1 MRIVESCI
9 ICANIAVQVN
19 EGYERVMGTAAK
31 SGAGHDAGKL
41 AERLASDGFVLL
53 PERLSAARAQSIL
66 DVSRRRSRAVRDALG
81 SRDIGIGS
89 AAGYVEI
96 VQRSP
101 GRWDVPIT
109 PRQFGIDEREMPWWS
124 LVARVLGEDAE
135 HSFSGVVSAE
145 PGSPAQC
152 WHTDS
157 PHVAAGQLPPHAV
170 NVFVALHDVPMV
182 MGPTEFAR
190 GSHVLTNHLQNPS
203 LVPDELIYQHA
214 GTSPESLVAGTEH
227 APPARC
233 ASPMAAGSCLV
244 FDDRLLHRGLANQS
258 ALTRHVAYFS
268 YRRKGYAENTHFESQ
283 RSVFD
288 TDTRASGP

>member
-1 MRIVESCI
+1 MS
-9 ICANIAVQVN
+9 
-19 EGYERVMGTAAK
+19 TAAN
-31 SGAGHDAGKL
+31 SGAEHDVCELAG
-41 AERLASDGFVLL
+41 RLASDGFVLL
-53 PERLSAARAQSIL
+53 PELLSAARAQSIL
-66 DVSRRRSRAVRDALG
+66 DVSRRRSRAVRKALG
-81 SRDIGIGS
+81 SREIGIGS
-89 AAGYVEI
+89 AAGYIEI

-109 PRQFGIDEREMPWWS
+109 PQQFGIDDREMPWWG
-124 LVARVLGEDAE
+124 LVSRVLGGDAE

-157 PHVAAGQLPPHAV
+157 PHVAAEHLPPHAV
-170 NVFVALHDVPMV
+170 NVFLALHDVPMV

-190 GSHVLTNHLQNPS
+190 GSHVLTNHLGNPS
-203 LVPDELIYQHA
+203 LEIRELVYQHT
-214 GTSPESLVAGTEH
+214 GTSPESLVAGTDH
-227 APPARC
+227 ALPARC

-258 ALTRHVAYFS
+258 GTMRHMAYFS

-288 TDTRASGP
+288 TDT